1 MEKHVDF
8 RNLAFVLIAGILS
21 SCSENGVDTTVSNV
35 TDAVLDTA
43 VAPAPPPSFSTAMD
57 RYQPLSKVVGTDQNM
72 PLSVAVQ
79 SDRFAE
85 AAAFSKETE
94 SFSLLIWQGG
104 ELVHEQYFAPFDTNL
119 RPESASMHKS
129 VLALV
134 VGAAIDEG
142 LIDSVDEPVATYLTE
157 WADDPRGD
165 ITIVNLLQMTSGL
178 KPLSYVGGP
187 ESEAIRFGNGENVRE
202 TILNMELLN
211 APQSVFHYVGTNSQ
225 ILGLIIERATGQP
238 YAEYLSET
246 IWAPIGASEAF
257 VWLDQDAELARTY
270 AALLAKAEDWLRV
283 GLMIKDRGFSNGTQI
298 VSGNYIDQM
307 IAPSPANPNYGY
319 QIWLGNEFDP
329 DRYYNDAE
337 AGFAV
342 FASEPYAVDDIV
354 FFDGFGGQRVY
365 ISRSL
370 DLVIVR
376 TGEVKMDWDDAKL
389 PNLVIKALSK

>member
-1 MEKHVDF
+1 MDF
-8 RNLAFVLIAGILS
+8 RNLAFVLVAGILS
-21 SCSENGVDTTVSNV
+21 SCAENSVDTTAPDVADVVVES
-35 TDAVLDTA
+35 AA
-43 VAPAPPPSFSTAMD
+43 APASPPSFSTAMD
-57 RYQPLSKVVGTDQNM
+57 RYQPLSKVFGTDQGS
-72 PLSVAVQ
+72 PLPVAVQ
-79 SDRFAE
+79 SGRFTEATAYAE
-85 AAAFSKETE
+85 KTQ

-104 ELVHEQYFAPFDTNL
+104 KIVHEQYFAPFDANL

-134 VGAAIDEG
+134 VGAAIDDG
-142 LIDSVDEPVATYLTE
+142 LIASVDEPVATYLTE

-165 ITIVNLLQMTSGL
+165 ITIADLLQMTSGL

-187 ESEAIRFGNGENVRE
+187 ESEAIRFGNGVNVRE
-202 TILNMELLN
+202 TILNMDLAN
-211 APQSVFHYVGTNSQ
+211 APQSVFHYAGTNSQ
-225 ILGLIIERATGQP
+225 LLGLIIERATGQS

-246 IWAPIGASEAF
+246 VWGPVGASEAF

-283 GLMIKDRGFSNGTQI
+283 GLLIKDRGFANGTQI
-298 VSGNYIDQM
+298 ISGDYIDNM
-307 IAPSPANPNYGY
+307 TAPSPANPNYGF
-319 QIWLGNEFDP
+319 QIWLGSEFDP

-342 FASEPYAVDDIV
+342 FSSEPYSVDDIV

-376 TGEVKMDWDDAKL
+376 TGEVQIDWDDAKL
-389 PNLVIKALSK
+389 PNLVIEALKN

>member
-1 MEKHVDF
+1 MDF
-8 RNLAFVLIAGILS
+8 RNLAFILVAGILS
-21 SCSENGVDTTVSNV
+21 SCAQDNIDTIAPDV
-35 TDAVLDTA
+35 ADTA
-43 VAPAPPPSFSTAMD
+43 IESAAAPTPPPSFSTAMD
-57 RYQPLSKVVGTDQNM
+57 RYQPLNKVVGAGQGS
-72 PLSVAVQ
+72 PLPVAEP

-85 AAAFSKETE
+85 AAAYAEKTQ

-104 ELVHEQYFAPFDTNL
+104 KIVHEQYFAPFDANL

-129 VLALV
+129 VLGLV
-134 VGAAIDEG
+134 VGAAIDDG
-142 LIDSVDEPVATYLTE
+142 LITSVNEPVATYLTE
-157 WADDPRGD
+157 WVDDPRGE
-165 ITIVNLLQMTSGL
+165 ITIANLLQMASGL

-211 APQSVFHYVGTNSQ
+211 APQSVFHYAGTNSQ
-225 ILGLIIERATGQP
+225 LLGLIIERATGQP
-238 YAEYLSET
+238 YAKYLSET
-246 IWAPIGASEAF
+246 IWAPLGASEAF

-283 GLMIKDRGFSNGTQI
+283 GLLIKDRGFANGTQI
-298 VSGNYIDQM
+298 VSGDYIDDM
-307 IAPSPANPNYGY
+307 TAPSPANPNYGY
-319 QIWLGNEFDP
+319 QIWLGTEFDP

-370 DLVIVR
+370 DLVIIR
-376 TGEVKMDWDDAKL
+376 TGEVQIDWDDAKL
-389 PNLVIKALSK
+389 PNLVIKALSE